1 MADRTSDSLG
11 ISNGNALAP
20 EDTERLLLP
29 RRAAR
34 TSGSFVK
41 EVERRLVEAPTILLG
56 NGNERVALG
65 MDELV
70 PTVNLFVG
78 TGIGG
83 RSWCRFRCVDSVQID
98 LGFKRKLKTLGK
110 RRGWGGPVPQRLFQ
124 FRQTPPL
131 RFTAAILS
139 SSASTLP

>member
-1 MADRTSDSLG
+1 MADRTSNSLG

-70 PTVNLFVG
+70 PTVNLDGEVQLYG
-78 TGIGG
+78 TAEAA
-83 RSWCRFRCVDSVQID
+83 RSRCM
-98 LGFKRKLKTLGK
+98 R
-110 RRGWGGPVPQRLFQ
+110 
-124 FRQTPPL
+124 
-131 RFTAAILS
+131 
-139 SSASTLP
+139 

>member
-1 MADRTSDSLG
+1 MADRTSNSLG

-20 EDTERLLLP
+20 EDTESLLLT

-34 TSGSFVK
+34 ASGSFVK

-78 TGIGG
+78 TGAAPG
-83 RSWCRFRCVDSVQID
+83 SSS
-98 LGFKRKLKTLGK
+98 
-110 RRGWGGPVPQRLFQ
+110 RRGGVSCWGFWLQGVPSRNGAPA
-124 FRQTPPL
+124 R
-131 RFTAAILS
+131 AVGD
-139 SSASTLP
+139 

>member
-1 MADRTSDSLG
+1 MADRTSNSLG
-11 ISNGNALAP
+11 ISNCNALAP

-34 TSGSFVK
+34 ASGSFVK

-83 RSWCRFRCVDSVQID
+83 RSW
-98 LGFKRKLKTLGK
+98 
-110 RRGWGGPVPQRLFQ
+110 
-124 FRQTPPL
+124 
-131 RFTAAILS
+131 
-139 SSASTLP
+139 